1 MDLIMLELVSKWLE
15 YINVESTSLTS
26 LIIALTLILVIAI
39 LTHFLLHRILR
50 RIVERLASRSK
61 RVWNKALFEG
71 KLFNHLAFT
80 IQAAIIQIQ
89 AGLWLE
95 SGSFSLLLIAS
106 ATQLWMLLF
115 GLLTLYSLLDAL
127 LELSRYSGLSKDLPL
142 RGIFQGLKLI
152 SALIITVL
160 AISVLIGK
168 SPVILISGLG
178 AMTAVL
184 LLVFK
189 DPIMGLVAGIQ
200 LSANR
205 MLAVGD
211 WLEMPKYGAD
221 GDVVDITLTTVKVQ
235 NWDHTIT
242 TVPTYALIS
251 DSFKN
256 WRGMQESGGRRIMRS
271 IRIDASSVHFLTDEE
286 IDNLRKAN
294 LLSAYIESR
303 LDEIKRYNEEN
314 KADLSSRING
324 RRLTNLG
331 TFRAYL
337 TAYMKA
343 HSGIHQDM
351 TLMVRQLEP
360 TSDGIPLQVY
370 AFTNTTAWV
379 LYESIQGDI
388 FDHIVAVV
396 PEFGLRLHQSPT
408 GYDFR
413 QLTALTQ
420 SDRSFADKTE
430 TPVAITTTAP
440 ES

>member
-1 MDLIMLELVSKWLE
+1 MPALVSQWLE
-15 YINVESTSLTS
+15 YINIQSTALTS
-26 LIIALTLILVIAI
+26 LIIALTLILVIAV

-50 RIVERLASRSK
+50 RIVEKFASRS
-61 RVWNKALFEG
+61 RHVWNRALFEG
-71 KLFNHLAFT
+71 TLFKYLAFT
-80 IQAAIIQIQ
+80 LQAAIIQVQ
-89 AGLWLE
+89 ARLWLE
-95 SGSFSLLLIAS
+95 SDSFTLLIISS
-106 ATQLWMLLF
+106 ATQLWILLF
-115 GLLTLYSLLDAL
+115 GLLTLYAILDAL
-127 LELSRYSGLSKDLPL
+127 LDLSRSSGLSRKLPL
-142 RGIFQGLKLI
+142 RGIFQGIKLV
-152 SALIITVL
+152 SALIVCVM
-160 AISVLIGK
+160 AISILIGK
-168 SPVILISGLG
+168 SPLILISGLG

-189 DPIMGLVAGIQ
+189 DPLMGLVAGIQ

-221 GDVVDITLTTVKVQ
+221 GDVIDITLTTVKVQ

-271 IRIDASSVHFLTDEE
+271 IRIDASSVHFLADEE
-286 IDNLRKAN
+286 INHLRKAN

-303 LDEIKRYNEEN
+303 LEEIKRYNEEQ
-314 KADLSSRING
+314 KTDLSSRING

-337 TAYMKA
+337 TAYLKA
-343 HSGIHQDM
+343 HAGIHQDM
-351 TLMVRQLEP
+351 ILMVRQLEP

-370 AFTNTTAWV
+370 AFTNSTAWV
-379 LYESIQGDI
+379 MYESIQGDI
-388 FDHIVAVV
+388 FDHIIAVV

-413 QLTALTQ
+413 QLGSMLPAGGVQADSTARQAVSATTQ
-420 SDRSFADKTE
+420 
-430 TPVAITTTAP
+430 

>member
-1 MDLIMLELVSKWLE
+1 MLELVSQWLE

-50 RIVERLASRSK
+50 RVVERLASRSK

-71 KLFNHLAFT
+71 KLFNHFAFT

-95 SGSFSLLLIAS
+95 SGSFSLLLITS

-127 LELSRYSGLSKDLPL
+127 LDLSRYSRLSKDLPL

-221 GDVVDITLTTVKVQ
+221 GDVIDITLTTVKVQ

-256 WRGMQESGGRRIMRS
+256 WRGMQDSGGRRIMRS

-286 IDNLRKAN
+286 VLHLRKAN
-294 LLSAYIESR
+294 LLSGYIESR
-303 LDEIKRYNEEN
+303 LDEIKRYNEEQR
-314 KADLSSRING
+314 ADLSNRING

-337 TAYMKA
+337 TAYLKA

-413 QLTALTQ
+413 QLTQVTQ
-420 SDRSFADKTE
+420 LDHRLADKTA
-430 TPVAITTTAP
+430 TPAKTPMAEAQ